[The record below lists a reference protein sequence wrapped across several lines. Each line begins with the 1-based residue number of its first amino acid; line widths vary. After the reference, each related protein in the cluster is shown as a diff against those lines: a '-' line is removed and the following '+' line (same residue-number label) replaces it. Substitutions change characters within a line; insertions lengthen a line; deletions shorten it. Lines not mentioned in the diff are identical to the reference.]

1 MPALAIPIAMAAL
14 SAIQTGS
21 GMMQQSRARD
31 DFENQQMPNL
41 LDSRAYQTAKTSE
54 NMATRFAQEGLP
66 EETMRFQ
73 EDMIGRSGAAA
84 LSSVSGL
91 RGLQG
96 VGGIAT
102 SLADQYRS
110 LASMDANQR
119 ISNRNQMFTQRQNVQ
134 SIEMAQGNRDYGQAL
149 NMQAASLARMSAGQ
163 QNIQSGINAFA
174 GAGSMAYE
182 MYNTPV
188 EFGGLQKPPQP
199 PQPPK
204 PE

>member
-1 MPALAIPIAMAAL
+1 MLAIPIAMAGL
-14 SAIQTGS
+14 SAIQTVG
-21 GMMQQSRARD
+21 GMIQQNRARK
-31 DFENQQMPNL
+31 DFEEQNENMPNI

-91 RGLQG
+91 RGLQS

-119 ISNRNQMFTQRQNVQ
+119 ISNRNQMFAQRQNVQ
-134 SIEMAQGNRDYGQAL
+134 SIEMNQAGREYGQAL

-163 QNIQSGINAFA
+163 QNIQSGIDGFA

-182 MYNTPV
+182 MYNTPE
-188 EFGGLQKPPQP
+188 EFGGLQGRRERKRKGQ
-199 PQPPK
+199 
-204 PE
+204 

>member
-1 MPALAIPIAMAAL
+1 MPALAIPIAMAA
-14 SAIQTGS
+14 IS
-21 GMMQQSRARD
+21 GAQLISGEVEKKRAREA
-31 DFENQQMPNL
+31 FEKQQMPNVF
-41 LDSRAYQTAKTSE
+41 DSRAYRTAKTSE

-119 ISNRNQMFTQRQNVQ
+119 ISNRNQMFAQRENVQ
-134 SIEMAQGNRDYGQAL
+134 GLEMIQGNRDYGQAL

-163 QNIQSGINAFA
+163 QNIQSGINGLA
-174 GAGSMAYE
+174 GVGSMAYE

-199 PQPPK
+199 PQPK
-204 PE
+204 

>member
-1 MPALAIPIAMAAL
+1 MPPPLAIPLVMAGL
-14 SAIQTGS
+14 SAVQTIG
-21 GMMQQSRARD
+21 GFFQRKRARK
-31 DFENQQMPNL
+31 DFEKQNENMPSL
-41 LDSRAYQTAKTSE
+41 FDSRAYQTAKTSE

-91 RGLQG
+91 RGLQS

-110 LASMDANQR
+110 LASMDATQR
-119 ISNRNQMFTQRQNVQ
+119 IANRDQMFAQRENVQ
-134 SIEMAQGNRDYGQAL
+134 GIEMNQAGRDYGQAL

-163 QNIQSGINAFA
+163 QNIQSGIDGLA
-174 GAGSMAYE
+174 GSGSMAYDVF
-182 MYNTPV
+182 NTPV
-188 EFGGLQKPPQP
+188 EFGGLQKPR
-199 PQPPK
+199 
-204 PE
+204 

>member
-1 MPALAIPIAMAAL
+1 MPPLVIPIAMAGL
-14 SAIQTGS
+14 SIAQTVG
-21 GMMQQSRARD
+21 GFFQRKRARK
-31 DFENQQMPNL
+31 DFEKQNENMPSL
-41 LDSRAYQTAKTSE
+41 FDSRAYQTAKTSE

-91 RGLQG
+91 RGLQS

-110 LASMDANQR
+110 LASMDATQR
-119 ISNRNQMFTQRQNVQ
+119 IANRNQMFAQRENVQ
-134 SIEMAQGNRDYGQAL
+134 GIEMNQAGRDYGQAL

-163 QNIQSGINAFA
+163 QNIQSGIDGLA
-174 GAGSMAYE
+174 GAGSMAYDVF
-182 MYNTPV
+182 NTPV
-188 EFGGLQKPPQP
+188 EFGGLQKPR
-199 PQPPK
+199 
-204 PE
+204 

>member
-1 MPALAIPIAMAAL
+1 MPIPLAIPLVMAGL
-14 SAIQTGS
+14 SAAQTIGGVIQ
-21 GMMQQSRARD
+21 QNRARK
-31 DFENQQMPNL
+31 DFEKQNENMPSL
-41 LDSRAYQTAKTSE
+41 FDSRAYQTAKTSE

-91 RGLQG
+91 RGLQS

-119 ISNRNQMFTQRQNVQ
+119 IANRDQMFAQRENVQ
-134 SIEMAQGNRDYGQAL
+134 GIEMNQAGREYGQAL

-163 QNIQSGINAFA
+163 QNIQSGIDGLA
-174 GAGSMAYE
+174 GSGSMAYDVF
-182 MYNTPV
+182 NTPV
-188 EFGGLQKPPQP
+188 EFGGLQKPRK
-199 PQPPK
+199 PK
-204 PE
+204 TP

>member
-1 MPALAIPIAMAAL
+1 MPPLVIPIAMAGL
-14 SAIQTGS
+14 SIAQTVG
-21 GMMQQSRARD
+21 GFFQRKRARK
-31 DFENQQMPNL
+31 DFEKQNENMPSL
-41 LDSRAYQTAKTSE
+41 FDSRAYQTAKTSE

-91 RGLQG
+91 RGLQS

-110 LASMDANQR
+110 LASMDATQR
-119 ISNRNQMFTQRQNVQ
+119 IANRDQMFAQRENVQ
-134 SIEMAQGNRDYGQAL
+134 GIEMNQAGRDYGQAL

-163 QNIQSGINAFA
+163 QNIQSGIDGLA
-174 GAGSMAYE
+174 GAGSMAYDVF
-182 MYNTPV
+182 NTPV
-188 EFGGLQKPPQP
+188 EFGGLQKPRK
-199 PQPPK
+199 PK
-204 PE
+204 TP

>member
-1 MPALAIPIAMAAL
+1 MAGL
-14 SAIQTGS
+14 SAAQTIG
-21 GMMQQSRARD
+21 GFFQQNRARK
-31 DFENQQMPNL
+31 DFEKQNENMPSL
-41 LDSRAYQTAKTSE
+41 FDSRAYQTAKTSE

-91 RGLQG
+91 RGLQS

-110 LASMDANQR
+110 LASMDATQR
-119 ISNRNQMFTQRQNVQ
+119 IANRDQMFAQRENVQ
-134 SIEMAQGNRDYGQAL
+134 GIEMNQAGRDYGQAL

-163 QNIQSGINAFA
+163 QNIQSGIDGLA
-174 GAGSMAYE
+174 GSGSMAYDVF
-182 MYNTPV
+182 NTPV
-188 EFGGLQKPPQP
+188 EFGGLRKP
-199 PQPPK
+199 K
-204 PE
+204 TK

>member
-1 MPALAIPIAMAAL
+1 MPLPLAIPLVMAGL
-14 SAIQTGS
+14 SAAQTIGGVIQ
-21 GMMQQSRARD
+21 QNRARK
-31 DFENQQMPNL
+31 DFEKQNENMPSL
-41 LDSRAYQTAKTSE
+41 FDSRAYQTAKTSE

-91 RGLQG
+91 RGLQS

-119 ISNRNQMFTQRQNVQ
+119 IANRDQMFAQRENVQ
-134 SIEMAQGNRDYGQAL
+134 GIEMNQAGREYGQAL

-163 QNIQSGINAFA
+163 QNIQSGIDGLA
-174 GAGSMAYE
+174 GSGSMAYDVF
-182 MYNTPV
+182 NTPV
-188 EFGGLQKPPQP
+188 EFGGLQKPR
-199 PQPPK
+199 
-204 PE
+204 

>member
-1 MPALAIPIAMAAL
+1 MPPLVIPIAMAGL
-14 SAIQTGS
+14 SIAQTVG
-21 GMMQQSRARD
+21 GFFQRKRARK
-31 DFENQQMPNL
+31 DFEKQNENMPSL
-41 LDSRAYQTAKTSE
+41 FDSRAYQTAKTSE

-91 RGLQG
+91 RGLQS

-110 LASMDANQR
+110 LASMDATQR
-119 ISNRNQMFTQRQNVQ
+119 IANRDQMFAQRENVQ
-134 SIEMAQGNRDYGQAL
+134 GIEMNQAGRDYGQAL

-163 QNIQSGINAFA
+163 QNIQSGIDGLA
-174 GAGSMAYE
+174 GAGSMAYDVF
-182 MYNTPV
+182 NTPV
-188 EFGGLQKPPQP
+188 EFGGLQKPR
-199 PQPPK
+199 
-204 PE
+204 

>member
-1 MPALAIPIAMAAL
+1 MAGL
-14 SAIQTGS
+14 SAAQTIG
-21 GMMQQSRARD
+21 GFFQQNRARK
-31 DFENQQMPNL
+31 DFEKQNENMPSL
-41 LDSRAYQTAKTSE
+41 FDSRAYQTAKTSE

-91 RGLQG
+91 RGLQS

-110 LASMDANQR
+110 LASMDATQR
-119 ISNRNQMFTQRQNVQ
+119 IANRDQMFAQRENVQ
-134 SIEMAQGNRDYGQAL
+134 GIEMNQAGRDYGQAL

-163 QNIQSGINAFA
+163 QNIQSGIDGLA
-174 GAGSMAYE
+174 GSGSMAYDVF
-182 MYNTPV
+182 NTPV
-188 EFGGLQKPPQP
+188 EFGGLQKPR
-199 PQPPK
+199 
-204 PE
+204 